1 MKDARIDLILDDKT
15 KELLSNIAKENN
27 KTESKVLNQLI
38 QNILIKNSKGLKI
51 K

>member
-38 QNILIKNSKGLKI
+38 QNILIKNNK
-51 K
+51 